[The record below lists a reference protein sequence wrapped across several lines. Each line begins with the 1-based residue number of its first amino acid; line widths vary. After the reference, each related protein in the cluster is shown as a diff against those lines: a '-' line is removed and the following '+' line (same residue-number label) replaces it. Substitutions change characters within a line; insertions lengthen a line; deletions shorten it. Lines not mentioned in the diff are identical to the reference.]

1 MLTVLPFAL
10 LKHQLSSTPFAT
22 SKASYG
28 NSVMPE
34 NTGSGNARGKR
45 PGWKSIH
52 PGAEKQ
58 QFSHKENCCFSFV
71 PRLFFFPIEVL

>member
-22 SKASYG
+22 SKA

-45 PGWKSIH
+45 PGMEINS
-52 PGAEKQ
+52 PGSRKTAI
-58 QFSHKENCCFSFV
+58 FS
-71 PRLFFFPIEVL
+71 